1 MAEEETFTIDGKE
14 YAVASLSDKG
24 RECISSVKFV
34 DNELQQL
41 QARIAILNTARAA
54 YFLALKDEMAKKPS

>member
-1 MAEEETFTIDGKE
+1 MAEEETFTIDGEE

-54 YFLALKDEMAKKPS
+54 YFLALKDEMAKKSS